1 MSIIES
7 IRIAFVALMSN
18 KLRAFLTML
27 GIIIGVGAVIGM
39 LAMGNGF
46 NQFLNSQFDQLGI
59 GTIYVAPFVDSNELD
74 RISSAQL
81 SAADAEAVLSPG
93 AAPSVQAVAYEWSGN
108 AQISAGSVRQN
119 YAVRAITP
127 AFFTISPQDIAAGQ
141 IYGEAEEGTR
151 ARVAVIGRNVATS
164 LYGGMG
170 EALGQRI
177 NINGVPFEVIG
188 VLATEQGSVSV
199 GADPAEAVFVP
210 YQTGVTR
217 LFRNETSDKI
227 NVSFMMVKMR
237 DRALTE
243 QGIREVTE
251 ILRREHRLTYQ
262 DNDFTIINPEQFQAQ
277 ANTVINGFNAFLGIV
292 AGISL
297 LVGGIGIMNIMLVS
311 VTERT
316 REIGLR
322 KAVGARRWDILLQ
335 FLIEALVLCMLGCA
349 IGVLLGYGMAAVATL
364 ILVNLFQAEGAVAT
378 VTLNAILI
386 ASSIAAAIG
395 LSFGFFPALQAS
407 RLNPIEALRTE

>member
-1 MSIIES
+1 
-7 IRIAFVALMSN
+7 VALMSN
-18 KLRAFLTML
+18 KLRALLTML

-59 GTIYVAPFVDSNELD
+59 GTIYVAPFVDSNRLD
-74 RISSAQL
+74 RINAAQL
-81 SAADAEAVLSPG
+81 SATDAEAVLAPG

-119 YAVRAITP
+119 YDVRAITP
-127 AFFTISPQDIAAGQ
+127 TFFTISPQDIAAGQ
-141 IYGEAEEGTR
+141 IYGEGDEAER
-151 ARVAVIGRNVATS
+151 ARVAVIGRNVALN
-164 LYGGMG
+164 LYNGMN

-177 NINGVPFEVIG
+177 SINGVPFEVIG

-199 GADPAEAVFVP
+199 GADPAEAVFIP
-210 YQTGVTR
+210 YRTGVTR

-227 NVSFMMVKMR
+227 DLSFMMVKMR
-237 DRALTE
+237 DRSLTE

-251 ILRREHRLTYQ
+251 ILRREHRLSYQ

-335 FLIEALVLCMLGCA
+335 FLIEALVLCMLGCG
-349 IGVLLGYGMAAVATL
+349 IGILLGYGMAAVSTL

-378 VTLNAILI
+378 VTPNAILI

-395 LSFGFFPALQAS
+395 LAFGFFPALQAS

>member
-1 MSIIES
+1 MSVIES

-18 KLRAFLTML
+18 KLRALLTML

-59 GTIYVAPFVDSNELD
+59 GTVYVAPFVDSNRLD
-74 RISSAQL
+74 RINSAQL
-81 SAADAEAVLSPG
+81 SATDAEAVLAPG

-108 AQISAGSVRQN
+108 AQISAGGVRQN

-141 IYGEAEEGTR
+141 IYGEADEAER
-151 ARVAVIGRNVATS
+151 ARVAVIGRNVAMN
-164 LYGGMG
+164 LYDGMA
-170 EALGQRI
+170 EAVGQRI
-177 NINGVPFEVIG
+177 SINGVPFDVIG
-188 VLATEQGSVSV
+188 VLATEEGSVSV
-199 GADPAEAVFVP
+199 GADPAEAVFIP
-210 YQTGVTR
+210 YRTGVTR
-217 LFRNETSDKI
+217 LFRNETSDTI

-251 ILRREHRLTYQ
+251 ILRREHRLSYQ

-277 ANTVINGFNAFLGIV
+277 ASTVINGFNAFLGIV

-335 FLIEALVLCMLGCA
+335 FLIEALVLCMLGCG
-349 IGVLLGYGMAAVATL
+349 IGILLGYGMAAVATL

-378 VTLNAILI
+378 VTPNAILI

-395 LSFGFFPALQAS
+395 LAFGFFPALQAS